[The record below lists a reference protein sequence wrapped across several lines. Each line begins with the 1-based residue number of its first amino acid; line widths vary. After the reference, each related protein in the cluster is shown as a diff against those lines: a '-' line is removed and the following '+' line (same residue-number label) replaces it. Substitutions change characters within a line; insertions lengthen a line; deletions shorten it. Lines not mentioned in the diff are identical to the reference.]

1 MRTWTKVAAPR
12 LSDGRCVALHER
24 LLLLG
29 GFGQTSST
37 GLRLHEAPLV
47 PGAASSAE
55 LKWTALPSGPPT
67 DRGGHAAAA
76 LAGNDSSGP
85 VAVLHGGYGHGAEY
99 QGNLGDLW
107 MMKVRREAGP
117 FLCRSDA
124 YLLAPFLTNNSPRIL
139 ALILSTTALKGDKWR
154 KCTPGGTAPSARA
167 GHSLSPLRRPTAKS
181 RHTGEECVIYGG
193 FGDYALDDVHL
204 LQPGTVAGDDG
215 VWLQPRV
222 LGESPGARCA
232 HSAVATRCGGVVIF
246 GGHSAYGADAAL
258 SLLEVSTPL
267 AEKES
272 SRLGVRTVLWTPLY
286 AAPPEGDED
295 PDAGQLARSGHSAVL
310 VSRDRML
317 VIGGTR
323 SDGSH
328 HSDALGDVLCLDL
341 SEEGLERARHP
352 DGGARWERWPL
363 ARGSVGGGGNAGLPP
378 EDEFARYNHACA
390 VLSGTAAPGE
400 EEKETVLVF
409 GGNDANHEA
418 RGDGLSI
425 RVPG

>member
-1 MRTWTKVAAPR
+1 MSWHSKVFRECESVSVSSVREGIMRAWTKVAAPR

-76 LAGNDSSGP
+76 LARNDSSGP
-85 VAVLHGGYGHGAEY
+85 VAVLHGGYGHGAEF

-107 MMKVRREAGP
+107 MMK
-117 FLCRSDA
+117 
-124 YLLAPFLTNNSPRIL
+124 
-139 ALILSTTALKGDKWR
+139 GDKWR
-154 KCTPGGTAPSARA
+154 KCTPSGTAPSARA
-167 GHSLSPLRRPTAKS
+167 GHSLSPLRRPKAKS

-352 DGGARWERWPL
+352 DGGAQWERWPL
-363 ARGSVGGGGNAGLPP
+363 APGSGGGGNAGLPP